1 MIRSFADTDTEAVF
15 EGRRPRR
22 MPSDILRRAQRKLV
36 QVHTV
41 TRLEDLRVPPGNRLE
56 ALTGNRS
63 GRHSIRV
70 NQQWRITFRWEGGD
84 AHEVLIEDYHRG

>member
-1 MIRSFADTDTEAVF
+1 MIRSFADSDTEAVF

-22 MPSDILRRAQRKLV
+22 IPPDMLRRAQRKLV

-56 ALTGNRS
+56 ALTGDRD

-84 AHEVLIEDYHRG
+84 AHDVMIEDYHRG